1 MKEKNN
7 KKAAA
12 DHYPWHIQVRSAA
25 HLDCW
30 IKDYFDR
37 LTVSHQRDGT
47 TIITGEL
54 VDLSAVYGLILK
66 LRDAGV
72 DLLSLQAKRL

>member
-1 MKEKNN
+1 MKENNN
-7 KKAAA
+7 KKDAA
-12 DHYPWHIQVRSAA
+12 DRYPWHIQVRSAA

-30 IKDYFDR
+30 IKDYFDG
-37 LTVSHQRDGT
+37 LTVSHQRNGT